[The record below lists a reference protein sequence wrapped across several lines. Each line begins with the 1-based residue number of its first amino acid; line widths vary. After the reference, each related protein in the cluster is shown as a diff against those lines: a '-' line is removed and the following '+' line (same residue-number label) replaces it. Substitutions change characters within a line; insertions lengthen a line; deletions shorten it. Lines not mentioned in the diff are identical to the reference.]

1 MAVSLVCLFFFFFK
15 IIFCFFSPQRTF
27 ISLINLTKFQ
37 IQFKIFSS
45 SWPSHLSP
53 SMAPFGSGKV
63 VQDQSFI
70 FCSAISYLLFASS
83 KFGIAAHFNNGVSH
97 EHLESPPTLNI
108 SPCNFLDTS
117 QNLCSAWTLPFPSY
131 PVDSFRNLLVVMP
144 SRGPS
149 KQNSRLAQTP
159 KTSMASGKGFQ
170 RQCEGGGCS
179 RCDQLMHNSQIGWH
193 QGKVSSI
200 SSLLVSTSL
209 GLCSCGQQ
217 FPSRGWVLPV
227 KTT

>member
-1 MAVSLVCLFFFFFK
+1 
-15 IIFCFFSPQRTF
+15 
-27 ISLINLTKFQ
+27 
-37 IQFKIFSS
+37 
-45 SWPSHLSP
+45 
-53 SMAPFGSGKV
+53 MAPFGSGKV

-83 KFGIAAHFNNGVSH
+83 KFGIAAHFNNGLSH

-131 PVDSFRNLLVVMP
+131 PVDSFRHPLVVMP

-149 KQNSRLAQTP
+149 KQNGLAQTP
-159 KTSMASGKGFQ
+159 KTPMASGKGFQ

-179 RCDQLMHNSQIGWH
+179 GCDQLMHNSQIGWH

-200 SSLLVSTSL
+200 SNLLVSTSL
-209 GLCSCGQQ
+209 VSMFLWSVISIWWVGASCKNNLGMHIRPLYHSENYG
-217 FPSRGWVLPV
+217 FAASAVAEL
-227 KTT
+227 